1 MPQNIVSVWILGD
14 QLLQKHPAI
23 VVAEE
28 AHGRENVRVVLIEST
43 ERIGLLPYQR
53 KKIVLLLSAMRHY
66 VEELRTAGYAV
77 DYIRATGFIAGLHQH
92 LKKHKSEQLF
102 VMAASEYDTRHMQQQ
117 ELAQLLDL
125 PVQVLPN
132 TQFLV
137 EQYNPNPHPQSG
149 KHYIMETFYRDMRRH
164 FHLLLE
170 EDGTPIGGK
179 WNYDEMNREPLPR
192 QFEVPPPPGF
202 EPDKMTLE
210 VMQQVADAEHGIGS
224 AEGFDLAVTR
234 EGAQKALDDFIAL
247 RLHDFGPY
255 EDAMSTKESALYHSQ
270 LSPYMNIGLLES
282 LDIVHAAEAAYH
294 RGHASLNSVEGFI
307 RQVIGWREFM
317 YWQYWQQMP
326 DLRTSNTWHAKRPM
340 PLMFW
345 NGQTKMNCINHVSN
359 RVLDTGYSNHI
370 ERLMIVCNFCLLAGV
385 DPAAVAEWFLA
396 CYFDAYGW
404 VVLPNVIGMGMN
416 GDGGRI
422 ATKPYIASA
431 NYIHKMSDYC
441 ESCHYSPKQ
450 RTGPNACPYN
460 YLYWNFLIENEA
472 KLRANPRSGQNV
484 LGLRHI
490 NGAQRETI
498 QEEATQFLTALA
510 YYEPDPEETKNEN
523 VSHRDE
529 MK

>member
-1 MPQNIVSVWILGD
+1 MPQQIVSVWILGD
-14 QLLQKHPAI
+14 QLLQNHPAL
-23 VVAEE
+23 VAAE
-28 AHGRENVRVVLIEST
+28 AEYGRENVRVVLVEST

-53 KKIVLLLSAMRHY
+53 KKIVLLLSSMRHY
-66 VEELRTAGYAV
+66 VQELQTAGYIV
-77 DYIRATGFIAGLHQH
+77 DYVQASSFIEGLQQH
-92 LKKHKSEQLF
+92 LKKHKSVQLF

-117 ELAQLLDL
+117 ELSHLLNL

-137 EQYNPNPHPQSG
+137 EQYNPNPRPQSG
-149 KHYIMETFYRDMRRH
+149 RHYIMETFYRDMRKH

-179 WNYDEMNREPLPR
+179 WNYDEMNREPLPD

-202 EPDKMTLE
+202 EPDTITRQ
-210 VMQQVADAEHGIGS
+210 VMQQVADSEHGLGS

-234 EGAQKALDDFIAL
+234 EDAQKALNDFIAL
-247 RLHDFGPY
+247 RLNDFGPY

-270 LSPYMNIGLLES
+270 LSPYVNIGLLDS
-282 LDIVHAAEAAYH
+282 LDMVHAAEVAYH
-294 RGHASLNSVEGFI
+294 EGYASLNSVEGFI

-326 DLRTSNTWHAKRPM
+326 NLRTSNTWHAKRLM

-345 NGQTKMNCINHVSN
+345 NGQTDMNCINHVTN
-359 RVLDTGYSNHI
+359 RVLDSGYSNHI

-385 DPAAVAEWFLA
+385 DPVAVAEWFLA
-396 CYFDAYGW
+396 CYFDAYDW

-416 GDGGRI
+416 GDGGKI

-431 NYIHKMSDYC
+431 NYIHRMSDYC
-441 ESCHYSPKQ
+441 EGCRYSPKQ
-450 RTGPNACPYN
+450 RVGPNACPYN

-472 KLRANPRSGQNV
+472 KLRTNRRLGQNV

-490 NGAQRETI
+490 NNAQRETI
-498 QEEATQFLTALA
+498 HEQAIQFLTALK
-510 YYEPDPEETKNEN
+510 YYGPDPEETKNEN
-523 VSHRDE
+523 VSHRQE

>member
-1 MPQNIVSVWILGD
+1 MPQQNVSVWILGD
-14 QLLQKHPAI
+14 QLLQNHPA
-23 VVAEE
+23 VVRAEAE
-28 AHGRENVRVVLIEST
+28 HGRENVRIVFVEST
-43 ERIGLLPYQR
+43 QRIGLLPYQR

-66 VEELRTAGYAV
+66 AEELRIAGYDV
-77 DYIRATGFIAGLHQH
+77 DYVRTISFGVGLQQH
-92 LKKHKSEQLF
+92 LKKHKSAQLF
-102 VMAASEYDTRHMQQQ
+102 TMAASEYDTRQMQQQ
-117 ELAQLLDL
+117 ELAQLLGL

-137 EQYNPNPHPQSG
+137 EQYNPNPNPQPA

-164 FHLLLE
+164 FHLLID

-179 WNYDEMNREPLPR
+179 WNYDEMNREPLPQ
-192 QFEVPPPPGF
+192 QFEVPLPPGF
-202 EPDKMTLE
+202 EPDKITLE
-210 VMQQVADAEHGIGS
+210 VIQQVADTENGIGS

-247 RLHDFGPY
+247 RLNDFGPY

-294 RGHASLNSVEGFI
+294 QGRASLNSVEGFI
-307 RQVIGWREFM
+307 RQIIGWREFM

-326 DLRTSNTWHAKRPM
+326 TLRTSNTWNAKRPM

-345 NGQTKMNCINHVSN
+345 DGQTDMNCINHVSN
-359 RVLDTGYSNHI
+359 RVLNTGYSNHI

-385 DPAAVAEWFLA
+385 DPSAVTEWFLA
-396 CYFDAYGW
+396 CYFDAYDW

-431 NYIHKMSDYC
+431 NYINRMSDYC
-441 ESCHYSPKQ
+441 GGCRYSPKQ

-460 YLYWNFLIENEA
+460 YLYWNFLIENES
-472 KLRANPRSGQNV
+472 KLRANPRTGQNV
-484 LGLRHI
+484 LGLRYI
-490 NGAQRETI
+490 NDAQRATI
-498 QEEATQFLTALA
+498 REEAKQFLIALA
-510 YYEPDPEETKNEN
+510 YYEIG
-523 VSHRDE
+523 
-529 MK
+529 